1 MTGSSAIYGSAPTIG
16 PLELGLAAVG
26 LLVSIAISLAVG
38 VLLMLVGLVLA
49 GWKLLN
55 APHPPVRQVGLFAL
69 LMSFATLVMVVIG
82 ASDGARV
89 VVALSF
95 IATFVLGASGGGQQ
109 TPPPSRRA
117 PRR

>member
-1 MTGSSAIYGSAPTIG
+1 MTGSSAIYGSAPAIG

-38 VLLMLVGLVLA
+38 VVLMLLGLVLA

-55 APHPPVRQVGLFAL
+55 APHPPMRQVGLFAL
-69 LMSFATLVMVVIG
+69 IMSFATLVLMIFG
-82 ASDGARV
+82 GSDGARV

-95 IATFVLGASGGGQQ
+95 IATFVFGASGAGQQ
-109 TPPPSRRA
+109 APAQRRA